1 MTHMIRH
8 IILQLALM
16 PALLAGAQQANET
29 PGAAQV
35 NPPVSGSGDPSQ
47 ATQDSAATAEA
58 PATAA
63 IVPPAAPA
71 IEIPLFQKPYRVIV
85 TVGFDGLE
93 TSSPVLRQQLV
104 NDIRMGIARMYGA
117 MWDVQVSAS
126 DWMIPADTHRL
137 QRLTEADLID
147 RYPETAAEKVI
158 LISIMGDF
166 GLFEVSSREF
176 DSRVQELSPL
186 LTRQTYDVQ
195 SVSNLACQLT
205 RDCFRPVL
213 LLSKPTVDGKSLE
226 FHLQAGAFVPPDP
239 SAAQIADGDVLRTF
253 MRQLDRRNPGKIKF
267 RQKLDLCYIRVTS
280 FNRILSTAI
289 GPEDQDVSIEG
300 APPPIE
306 SEFIDRGHVQGVLI
320 AHGPVPFGG
329 KGRNLQQIGLRQ
341 RPAAEKSRVRMV
353 LKARP
358 DRPLIC
364 YRVDRVSKLLQTE
377 TSDIPNVRL
386 LTDRNGEVEIAVDPK
401 NPTYWLYVY
410 SGSMLLARVPY
421 APGLIP
427 QDVMLLPDDSIR
439 LAVEGE
445 LYLLRDELVDM
456 VAQKAV
462 YVSIAKK
469 AAAAGDK
476 AGVEAALANL
486 EALPGQQHFEL
497 ELNRIR
503 APAVQKADAQKNAAG
518 KRRVESLCTKMGESL
533 TAFFSTEK
541 RIRDAEELRQL
552 RESVGATAT
561 Q

>member
-1 MTHMIRH
+1 MTQIIRH
-8 IILQLALM
+8 LILQCALL
-16 PALLAGAQQANET
+16 PALLAGPQQAVET
-29 PGAAQV
+29 PPAAPGTQ
-35 NPPVSGSGDPSQ
+35 PVSGSGEASQ
-47 ATQDSAATAEA
+47 GTLDS
-58 PATAA
+58 TAA
-63 IVPPAAPA
+63 AGNPTTATTASPAAPA
-71 IEIPLFQKPYRVIV
+71 VEIPLYQKPYRVTL
-85 TVGFDGLE
+85 TVGFDGPD
-93 TSSPVLRQQLV
+93 TSSPVLRQQWV
-104 NDIRMGIARMYGA
+104 DDIRMGIARMYGA
-117 MWDVQVSAS
+117 MWDIQVTAS

-137 QRLTEADLID
+137 QRLTEADIID
-147 RYPETAAEKVI
+147 RFPETAAEKVI
-158 LISIMGDF
+158 LISIAGDL
-166 GLFEVSSREF
+166 GLFEISSREF
-176 DSRVQELSPL
+176 DTRVQELSPL
-186 LTRQTYDVQ
+186 LTQQTHDVQ
-195 SVSNLACQLT
+195 SVSNLACRMA

-213 LLSKPTVDGKSLE
+213 LLSGPTVDGKSLE

-239 SAAQIADGDVLRTF
+239 SAAQMVEGDVLRTF

-280 FNRILSTAI
+280 FNRVLSTAI
-289 GPEDQDVSIEG
+289 GTEDKDVSIEG
-300 APPPIE
+300 AVPSAE

-341 RPAAEKSRVRMV
+341 RPAAAKSRVRMV

-364 YRVDRVSKLLQTE
+364 YRVDRVSKVLQTD

-386 LTDRNGEVEIAVDPK
+386 LTDRNGEVEIAVDPE

-427 QDVMLLPDDSIR
+427 QDLMLLPDDSIR

-486 EALPGQQHFEL
+486 DDLPGQQHFEL

-503 APAVQKADAQKNAAG
+503 APAVQKADAQKNASG

-533 TAFFSTEK
+533 AAFFSTEK
-541 RIRDAEELRQL
+541 KIREAEELRQL
-552 RESVGATAT
+552 RESVGATTA

>member
-1 MTHMIRH
+1 MTHLIRH
-8 IILQLALM
+8 VLLQLTLL
-16 PALLAGAQQANET
+16 PALLASPQQAVET
-29 PGAAQV
+29 PPATPTTQ
-35 NPPVSGSGDPSQ
+35 PISGSGDASQ
-47 ATQDSAATAEA
+47 GSQESVTKAGNPTSAPTAP
-58 PATAA
+58 PAT
-63 IVPPAAPA
+63 PAV
-71 IEIPLFQKPYRVIV
+71 EIPLYQKPYRVTV
-85 TVGFDGLE
+85 TVGFDGPD

-104 NDIRMGIARMYGA
+104 DDIRLGIARMYGA

-126 DWMIPADTHRL
+126 DWMIPANTHRL

-158 LISIMGDF
+158 LISIAGDL
-166 GLFEVSSREF
+166 GLFEISSREF

-195 SVSNLACQLT
+195 SVSHLACQLT

-213 LLSKPTVDGKSLE
+213 LLSGPTVDGKSLE

-280 FNRILSTAI
+280 FNRVLSTAI

-300 APPPIE
+300 AVPPNE
-306 SEFIDRGHVQGVLI
+306 SEFIDRGHVQGVMI

-364 YRVDRVSKLLQTE
+364 YRVDRVSKLLQTDV
-377 TSDIPNVRL
+377 SDIPNVRL
-386 LTDRNGEVEIAVDPK
+386 LTDRNGEVEIAVDPA

-476 AGVEAALANL
+476 SGVEAALANL
-486 EALPGQQHFEL
+486 DALPGQQHFES

-518 KRRVESLCTKMGESL
+518 KRRVETLCTKMGESL

-541 RIRDAEELRQL
+541 KIREGEELRQL
-552 RESVGATAT
+552 RESVGAGAP
-561 Q
+561 